1 MASDSSHPTVYVVKF
16 RAASEWLVIREG
28 GSRASS
34 VQASQ
39 KRAEAVA
46 IKLARKVAPAV
57 VKVYKEDGSL
67 AHEDKVERASPRKAS
82 TQ

>member
-1 MASDSSHPTVYVVKF
+1 MSSEESPTVYSVRA
-16 RAASEWLVIREG
+16 RAANIWVVQREG
-28 GSRASS
+28 GVRPSS
-34 VQASQ
+34 IQPNQ